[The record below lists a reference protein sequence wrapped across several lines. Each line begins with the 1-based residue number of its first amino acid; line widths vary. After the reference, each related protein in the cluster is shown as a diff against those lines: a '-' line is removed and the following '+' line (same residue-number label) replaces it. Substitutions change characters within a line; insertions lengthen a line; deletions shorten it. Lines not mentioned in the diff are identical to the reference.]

1 VVDEHSHLE
10 EQLAKDYEL
19 KKQLE
24 DCLRFEDDPKRQ
36 GKYKKDL
43 KELEEQIQERKVALQ
58 VLDSRE
64 GDNSSYPLS
73 ELSTKNRSG
82 INPFTYGPPVPPEQF
97 YGRQQNIRDVK
108 NRIGAII
115 PQCINIVGFRRSG
128 KTSLLQYIESRHQEF
143 CQPEQKALIVLLDL
157 QNAQFHLP
165 SGILEGLRRSIERK
179 TSAAPWAQE
188 DNEDLYAVEDG
199 LTALKEKGQRLIV
212 MLDEFERIG
221 ARLEQFQDWGE
232 DWRSKSCAGLLTL
245 VISSKRP
252 LNELYK
258 ILHLTSPFDNIFSQT
273 VLGSL
278 ESEACFKLLQDGFGS
293 ENISSG
299 ININVV
305 QDLIAEWAGTLP
317 FYFQMAASLY
327 WQYEEQEAVQ
337 KEFSMQAMKWFQELW
352 DDLNDL
358 EHHALRYAAGL
369 QTLSRPQ
376 SAICDSLQRHGLL
389 RSDGK
394 PCSCTFSEFARGLK

>member
-1 VVDEHSHLE
+1 MDEHSHIE

-24 DCLRFEDDPKRQ
+24 DCLRFEENPKRQ

-82 INPFTYGPPVPPEQF
+82 ANPFTYGPPVPPERF
-97 YGRQQNIRDVK
+97 YGRQQNIRDVR
-108 NRIGAII
+108 NRIGAIL

-157 QNAQFHLP
+157 QDARFHLP

-221 ARLEQFQDWGE
+221 ARLAQFQDWGE
-232 DWRSKSCAGLLTL
+232 DWRSKACAGLLTL

-258 ILHLTSPFDNIFSQT
+258 TLHLTSPFDNIFSQT
-273 VLGSL
+273 VLGNL
-278 ESEACFKLLQDGFGS
+278 EPEACFRLLQNGSGS
-293 ENISSG
+293 ENIPSG
-299 ININVV
+299 MNINVF
-305 QDLIAEWAGTLP
+305 QDWVTEYAGTLP

-327 WQYEEQEAVQ
+327 WQHEELETVQ
-337 KEFSMQAMKWFQELW
+337 KEFSTQVTKWFQELW
-352 DDLNDL
+352 EDLHEL

-369 QTLSRPQ
+369 QIPSRPQ

-389 RSDGK
+389 RSDGRL
-394 PCSCTFSEFARGLK
+394 FSKSFGEFVRGR